1 MWNQKITEEHRKKL
15 LLAKNAFSKHMTKIK
30 FEVSPEELS
39 SLHEL
44 NDKTNPEKLEKM
56 GGAEGLA
63 EILQTDLQMGTRK
76 TEKERKYRDRKKHFG
91 VNRFKE
97 PEFKGFWPL
106 FKDTFDDPTL
116 KILIVSAIV
125 SLVLGVTVEDP
136 KTGWIE
142 GTAILMAVLIVSFV
156 TAINDYQ
163 KEKQFRELNKVKD
176 NITCTV
182 VREKQEEEFEGEGE
196 KLAISIHDIVTGDI
210 VVLETGSKV
219 PADGILFYASELKAN
234 ESVMTGEIK
243 EINKTPEEDCWMI
256 SGTEITQGEGK
267 FIVTSVGKHSQ
278 WGKIMEKAKS
288 KEEVN
293 TPLQDK
299 LEKMADQIGKLGLWS
314 AVLTVAVLLAK
325 WGFRLYTKLNEGEE
339 FVFHDLVEVVDAVIV
354 GITIVVVAVPE
365 GLPLAVTI
373 SLAYSMKKM
382 MEDNNLVRKL
392 ESCETMG
399 NATCICSDKTGTLTK
414 NEMTVVAGYFFGE
427 KYEEVPECEQ
437 FDEKYLDI
445 FVRSIALNSKAYFH
459 FDEEKQK
466 DVVMGSKTEGALL
479 LMLKQWK
486 QPFNK
491 IREEQENLIAKSIP
505 FSSKRKRMTTIINH
519 KDGYLVFCKG
529 ASEIILDKCV
539 MHVNGENLDSLDEE
553 RINKLKN
560 VIEGMAS
567 NGLRTLCLAYR
578 YVDKNNFDNFLEE
591 DPEKEI
597 ETQLTLLSIV
607 GIKDPVRDAVPQAVE
622 DSKSAGV
629 TVRMVTGDNIVTA
642 KHIAKE
648 CGIYTE
654 GGLVMEGF
662 DFRHMTNEERLK
674 IIPNLQVLARSSPK
688 DKLTLV
694 KHLKEMGEV
703 VGVTGDGTNDAP
715 ALKEANVGLSMGI
728 AGTDVAKEASDI
740 VILDDNFKSIVIA
753 IMWGRSVYDNIR
765 KFLQFQLTVNVVA
778 LSTSF
783 LAAVSGVGLPL
794 KAVQLLWVNLI
805 MDTLAA
811 LALGTEPPTKDLLKR
826 RPYKKDAS
834 LLNGIMKRNIGAQ
847 SVYQLL
853 VLLGIL
859 KFGGAFFGLDPLVA
873 EEKLHLDCIVFNT
886 FVLMQVFNEINCR
899 KINDE
904 ANIFKGI
911 FNNMIFIGI
920 WVGIIIIQAIVI
932 EFGGSFF
939 STTHLN
945 TFEWGVSTF
954 LGLLSIPLGFVF
966 RLIPAKGDPQ

>member
-1 MWNQKITEEHRKKL
+1 MWNQKISEENREKL
-15 LLAKNAFSKHMTKIK
+15 LLAKNAFQKYTRQLE
-30 FEVSPEELS
+30 FEVSPEHLS
-39 SLHEL
+39 TLHEQ
-44 NDKTNPEKLEKM
+44 NDKTNPEKLAKM
-56 GGAEGLA
+56 GGAKGLA
-63 EILQTDLQMGTRK
+63 DILQSDLQMGLCN
-76 TEKERKYRDRKKHFG
+76 KESKSKFRDRKRHFAE
-91 VNRFKE
+91 NRYKE

-125 SLVLGVTVEDP
+125 SLILGVTIEDP

-163 KEKQFRELNKVKD
+163 KEMQFRELNKVKD

-182 VREKQEEEFEGEGE
+182 VREKEAEEFAGEGE
-196 KLAISIHDIVTGDI
+196 KLAISIHDIVVGDI

-219 PADGILFYASELKAN
+219 PADGILFYASELKVN
-234 ESVMTGEIK
+234 ESSMTGEIN
-243 EINKTPEEDCWMI
+243 EITKTPEEDCWMI
-256 SGTEITQGEGK
+256 SGTEVTQGEGK

-299 LEKMADQIGKLGLWS
+299 LEKMADQIGKLGLYS
-314 AVLTVAVLLAK
+314 AILTVLVLLAK
-325 WGFRLYTKLNEGEE
+325 WGFKLYLKLNEGEK

-382 MEDNNLVRKL
+382 MQDNNLVRKL

-414 NEMTVVAGYFFGE
+414 NEMTVVEGYFFGE
-427 KYEEVPECEQ
+427 KYEQVPDCEK
-437 FDEKYLDI
+437 FDEKYMEI

-459 FDEEKQK
+459 YDELKKK
-466 DVVMGSKTEGALL
+466 DIVMGSKTEGALL
-479 LMLKQWK
+479 IMLKKWERE
-486 QPFNK
+486 FNE
-491 IREEQENLIAKSIP
+491 IREDEEQLITKCIP
-505 FSSKRKRMTTIINH
+505 FSSKRKRMTTIIQDGN
-519 KDGYLVFCKG
+519 GYLVFCKG
-529 ASEIILDKCV
+529 ASEIVLDKCK
-539 MHVNGENLDSLDEE
+539 NYIFEENKFILDQDKKNE
-553 RINKLKN
+553 LKK
-560 VIEGMAS
+560 VIHEMAS
-567 NGLRTLCLAYR
+567 TGKRTLCLAYR
-578 YVDKNNFDNFLEE
+578 RVDSSLCDKDWFSNPD
-591 DPEKEI
+591 EI
-597 ETQLTLLSIV
+597 EKDLVLLSIV
-607 GIKDPVRDAVPQAVE
+607 GIKDPVRDAVPQAVK

-629 TVRMVTGDNIVTA
+629 TVRMVTGDNIETA

-648 CGIYTE
+648 CGIYSE
-654 GGLVMEGF
+654 GGLAMEGF
-662 DFRHMTNEERLK
+662 DFRKMTDEERLK
-674 IIPNLQVLARSSPK
+674 IIPNLQVLARSSPQ
-688 DKLTLV
+688 DKLVLV
-694 KHLKEMGEV
+694 KHLKEMGEI

-778 LSTSF
+778 LATSL
-783 LAAVSGVGLPL
+783 LAAISGVGLPL

-811 LALGTEPPTKDLLKR
+811 LALGTEPPTKELLKR

-834 LLNGIMKRNIGAQ
+834 LLNGIMKRNIAAQ
-847 SVYQLL
+847 SIYQLS
-853 VLLGIL
+853 VLLLIL
-859 KFGGAFFGLDPLVA
+859 KFGGDFFGLDPLVA

-904 ANIFKGI
+904 PNILKGI
-911 FNNMIFIGI
+911 LNNYIFLVI
-920 WVGIIIIQAIVI
+920 WVGIISIQVIVI

-939 STTHLN
+939 ATTHLN
-945 TFEWGVSTF
+945 AFEWGVSLL
-954 LGLLSIPLGFVF
+954 LGFLSIPLGFVF